1 VRTEFLAAAAQ
12 ARKLFKA
19 ILPDPMAAAYQAPVA
34 VIRVLAERIADL
46 PKGPQTDLSAV
57 ADAVDALLDRSV
69 GAEEYVIRAAA
80 EGIEPDPLIDL
91 SQIDFDVLAAKF
103 AGRKRAETDRLA
115 SLLKVRAVSAATRN
129 PTRFDLVD
137 RIEELIASYNAGS
150 LNIDEYLRRLIALSH
165 DLSTEERRTVVED
178 MTEEELAIFDLLTKP
193 DPVLDNA
200 EREWVKAG
208 AKHLLA
214 HLHEKLVLDW
224 RRKAATMAG
233 VRTTIVEVLD
243 QELPTD
249 PYPPEVFDTKV
260 QAVFDHVITAYGDDG
275 SSVYQGDEVV
285 AHAGVANVTVSAG
298 AGMSAVGVVPEADL
312 DTIADQ
318 VVERI
323 RRDADLASKVAEQLG
338 LPGGAVLRT
347 IDEVIANDEDFAVEF
362 KSTARWDIKEGKPN
376 KAIEDGVVKTVAG
389 FLNTDGGTLLI
400 GVGPD
405 RQVVGL
411 DYDYARV
418 KPPNGDGFVNWLT
431 THLNNAIGHAA
442 VMRTRARVALH
453 EGKEI
458 CRLDVSR
465 SSQPVWTN
473 TSQKKRVF
481 FVRMNNSTRELP
493 EGELDKYLTDRWPS
507 TN

>member
-1 VRTEFLAAAAQ
+1 
-12 ARKLFKA
+12 
-19 ILPDPMAAAYQAPVA
+19 M
-34 VIRVLAERIADL
+34 
-46 PKGPQTDLSAV
+46 

-91 SQIDFDVLAAKF
+91 SQIDFDVLAAQF

-165 DLSTEERRTVVED
+165 DLSAEERRTVVED

-193 DPVLDNA
+193 DPVLDDA
-200 EREWVKAG
+200 DRERVKAG
-208 AKHLLA
+208 AKQLLA

-243 QELPTD
+243 QELPAD

-260 QAVFDHVITAYGDDG
+260 QAVFDHVVTAYGDDG

-285 AHAGVANVTVSAG
+285 SPRRGGQRRGHRWSGLSSIGVL
-298 AGMSAVGVVPEADL
+298 PQADL

-318 VVERI
+318 VVERLQAGRGTRVQGGRTTWPAG
-323 RRDADLASKVAEQLG
+323 RRS
-338 LPGGAVLRT
+338 T
-347 IDEVIANDEDFAVEF
+347 AND
-362 KSTARWDIKEGKPN
+362 
-376 KAIEDGVVKTVAG
+376 
-389 FLNTDGGTLLI
+389 
-400 GVGPD
+400 
-405 RQVVGL
+405 
-411 DYDYARV
+411 
-418 KPPNGDGFVNWLT
+418 
-431 THLNNAIGHAA
+431 
-442 VMRTRARVALH
+442 
-453 EGKEI
+453 
-458 CRLDVSR
+458 
-465 SSQPVWTN
+465 
-473 TSQKKRVF
+473 
-481 FVRMNNSTRELP
+481 
-493 EGELDKYLTDRWPS
+493 
-507 TN
+507 

>member
-1 VRTEFLAAAAQ
+1 MRTEFLAAAAQ

-19 ILPDPMAAAYQAPVA
+19 ILPDPMAAAYQSPVA

-46 PKGPQTDLSAV
+46 SKAPQADLTAV

-91 SQIDFDVLAAKF
+91 SQIDFDVLAAQF

-165 DLSTEERRTVVED
+165 DLSAEERRAVVED

-193 DPVLDNA
+193 DPVLDDA
-200 EREWVKAG
+200 EREQVKAG
-208 AKHLLA
+208 AKQLLA

-243 QELPTD
+243 QELPED

-260 QAVFDHVITAYGDDG
+260 QAVFDHVVTAYGDDG

-285 AHAGVANVTVSAG
+285 ALAGVA
-298 AGMSAVGVVPEADL
+298 
-312 DTIADQ
+312 
-318 VVERI
+318 
-323 RRDADLASKVAEQLG
+323 
-338 LPGGAVLRT
+338 
-347 IDEVIANDEDFAVEF
+347 
-362 KSTARWDIKEGKPN
+362 
-376 KAIEDGVVKTVAG
+376 
-389 FLNTDGGTLLI
+389 
-400 GVGPD
+400 
-405 RQVVGL
+405 
-411 DYDYARV
+411 
-418 KPPNGDGFVNWLT
+418 
-431 THLNNAIGHAA
+431 
-442 VMRTRARVALH
+442 
-453 EGKEI
+453 
-458 CRLDVSR
+458 
-465 SSQPVWTN
+465 
-473 TSQKKRVF
+473 TSQSRLAPV
-481 FVRMNNSTRELP
+481 
-493 EGELDKYLTDRWPS
+493 
-507 TN
+507 